1 MTKAEFAATL
11 QGAVAGKHEDLEKI
25 LRLYEPLIRKYSGSN
40 DELHQYLLIH
50 VALNINKFP
59 L

>member
-1 MTKAEFAATL
+1 MTKGEFSAVL
-11 QGAVAGKHEDLEKI
+11 QGAFAGKHEDLEKI
-25 LRLYEPLIRKYSGSN
+25 LKLYEPLIRKYSGSN
-40 DELHQYLLIH
+40 EDLHQYLLIH